1 MMPLV
6 TTRERRADRGRQR
19 GMRIGADLGR
29 AFRNARR
36 SLGLSQLRVAELVGL
51 SQATISRLENGRSS
65 IGIVTLAMIADVLG
79 LDLVVTL
86 HPGGAPVRDAGH
98 IRVMTRLRSLLPAQF
113 VLKTEVPVP
122 IMGDRRAI
130 DVLIADPR
138 LDTGFELETRLT
150 DAQALVRR
158 IILKQRDTGL
168 ACMGSRLPRYDR
180 EPSGGGG
187 CLTDAAAELPAQ
199 LTRHPVRAARR
210 DDPRRER
217 DSLRLML

>member
-1 MMPLV
+1 
-6 TTRERRADRGRQR
+6 
-19 GMRIGADLGR
+19 MRIGADLGR

-168 ACMGSRLPRYDR
+168 ACMVLVFPDTTANRQAV
-180 EPSGGGG
+180 
-187 CLTDAAAELPAQ
+187 AAALPT
-199 LTRHPVRAARR
+199 LRPSFPLSSRAILSA
-210 DDPRRER
+210 
-217 DSLRLML
+217 LRAGMTPAANGILFV